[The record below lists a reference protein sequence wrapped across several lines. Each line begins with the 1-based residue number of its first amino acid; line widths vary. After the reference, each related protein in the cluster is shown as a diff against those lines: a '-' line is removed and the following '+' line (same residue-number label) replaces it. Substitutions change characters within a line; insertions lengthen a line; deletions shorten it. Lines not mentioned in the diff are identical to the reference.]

1 MTIWLAGLVPGYH
14 HGAPRKIAQ
23 YWIIGSVAWCGL
35 LMVALQ
41 TREVSWVT
49 WLGFGVTIPAIG
61 ALFALDLVVQR
72 LPRRISYT
80 TMAILWPLISLS
92 EPLGPILGAIAMV
105 STVGI
110 FALLAQ
116 GSLGY
121 GDLHLAPLLGVI
133 IGWFDPRQVL
143 MAAVVSALS
152 GGAVAVWL
160 LVTKRRRRSSLVPF
174 GPFLML
180 GVAVA
185 ILGAPS

>member
-1 MTIWLAGLVPGYH
+1 MTLWLAGLVPSYH
-14 HGAPRKIAQ
+14 GGASRRLYLWWAL
-23 YWIIGSVAWCGL
+23 GSLAWLGL
-35 LMVALQ
+35 LLFAFR
-41 TREVSWVT
+41 TREVT
-49 WLGFGVTIPAIG
+49 WATGLGFGVTVPAIG
-61 ALFALDLVVQR
+61 ALFALDLVDQR

-80 TMAILWPLISLS
+80 TLAILFPFIAAS
-92 EPLGPILGAIAMV
+92 EFLGPIFGAIAMI

-143 MAAVVSALS
+143 MAATVSAIS
-152 GGAVAVWL
+152 GGAVASWL
-160 LVTKRRRRSSLVPF
+160 LITRRRRRTSLVPF
-174 GPFLML
+174 GPFLLL

-185 ILGAPS
+185 IMGVS

>member
-1 MTIWLAGLVPGYH
+1 MTLWLAGLVPSYH
-14 HGAPRKIAQ
+14 GGASRRLYLWWA
-23 YWIIGSVAWCGL
+23 IGSLAWLGL
-35 LMVALQ
+35 LLFALR
-41 TREVSWVT
+41 TREVT
-49 WLGFGVTIPAIG
+49 WATGLGFGVTVPAIG
-61 ALFALDLVVQR
+61 ALFALDLVDQR

-80 TMAILWPLISLS
+80 TLAILFPFIAASGF
-92 EPLGPILGAIAMV
+92 LGPIFGAIAMI

-143 MAAVVSALS
+143 MAATVSAIS
-152 GGAVAVWL
+152 GGAVASWL
-160 LVTKRRRRSSLVPF
+160 LITRRRRRTSLVPF
-174 GPFLML
+174 GPFLLL

-185 ILGAPS
+185 IMEVS